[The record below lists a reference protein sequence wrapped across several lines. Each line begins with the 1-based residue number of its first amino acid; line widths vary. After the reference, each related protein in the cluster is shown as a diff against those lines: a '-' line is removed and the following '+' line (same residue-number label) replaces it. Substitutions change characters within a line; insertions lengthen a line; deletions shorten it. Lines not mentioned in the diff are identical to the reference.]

1 MSHSSSNKTRKW
13 TIKKKFEGSPK
24 RDDFEIVEEELPPL
38 KDGEVLVEAQWI
50 TVDPY
55 MRLSELGEK
64 IGDCVLGGQVAK

>member
-38 KDGEVLVEAQWI
+38 KDGGQQQHI
-50 TVDPY
+50 IY
-55 MRLSELGEK
+55 MAACM
-64 IGDCVLGGQVAK
+64 I